1 MFDPVAEIGKTLAMS
16 QFVDAVPGEEPMAIK
31 VFIRRKY
38 PKNKLKELYRH
49 IREIRSLVPLQPGYI
64 SSEYLKTID
73 DSDELTTIS
82 SWFSLE
88 DWQAWLATDQRK
100 KIQAKIDALEGVTS
114 EYRIY
119 RHIKT
124 R

>member
-1 MFDPVAEIGKTLAMS
+1 M
-16 QFVDAVPGEEPMAIK
+16 AVK
-31 VFIRRKY
+31 VLIRRTC
-38 PKNKLKELYRH
+38 PKERQKELNKY

-73 DSDELTTIS
+73 DSDEIATIS

-88 DWQAWLATDQRK
+88 DWQAWLNSDKRK
-100 KIQAKIDALEGVTS
+100 EIQEKIDAIEGVTS

-119 RHIKT
+119 RYIKT

>member
-1 MFDPVAEIGKTLAMS
+1 
-16 QFVDAVPGEEPMAIK
+16 MAIK
-31 VFIRRKY
+31 VFIRRTC
-38 PKNKLKELYRH
+38 PKERQKELYKY
-49 IREIRSLVPLQPGYI
+49 IREIRSLVPMQPGYI

-73 DSDELTTIS
+73 ESNEITTIS

-88 DWQAWLATDQRK
+88 DWQAWLNSDRRK
-100 KIQAKIDALEGVTS
+100 EIQAKIDTIEGVES

-119 RHIKT
+119 RYIKT

>member
-1 MFDPVAEIGKTLAMS
+1 
-16 QFVDAVPGEEPMAIK
+16 MAIK
-31 VFIRRKY
+31 VFIRRTC
-38 PKNKLKELYRH
+38 PKERQKELNKY
-49 IREIRSLVPLQPGYI
+49 IRKIRSLVPMQPGYI

-73 DSDELTTIS
+73 ESNEIVAIS

-88 DWQAWLATDQRK
+88 DWQAWVNSGERK
-100 KIQAKIDALEGVTS
+100 EIQEKIDAIEGVTS

-119 RHIKT
+119 RYVKT

>member
-1 MFDPVAEIGKTLAMS
+1 
-16 QFVDAVPGEEPMAIK
+16 MAIK
-31 VFIRRKY
+31 VFIRRNC
-38 PKNKLKELYRH
+38 PKERQKELNQY
-49 IREIRSLVPLQPGYI
+49 IRKIRSLVPMQPGYI

-73 DSDELTTIS
+73 DSNEIVTIS

-88 DWQAWLATDQRK
+88 DWQAWVNSGERK
-100 KIQAKIDALEGVTS
+100 EIQEKIDAIEGVTS

-119 RHIKT
+119 RYVKT

>member
-1 MFDPVAEIGKTLAMS
+1 
-16 QFVDAVPGEEPMAIK
+16 MAIK
-31 VFIRRKY
+31 VFIRRTC
-38 PKNKLKELYRH
+38 PKERQKELNKH
-49 IREIRSLVPLQPGYI
+49 IRKIRSLVPMQPGYI

-73 DSDELTTIS
+73 ESNEIVAIS

-88 DWQAWLATDQRK
+88 DWQAWVNSGERK
-100 KIQAKIDALEGVTS
+100 EIQEKIDAIEGVTS

-119 RHIKT
+119 RYIKT

>member
-1 MFDPVAEIGKTLAMS
+1 
-16 QFVDAVPGEEPMAIK
+16 MAIK
-31 VFIRRKY
+31 VFIRRTC
-38 PKNKLKELYRH
+38 PKERQKELYKY
-49 IREIRSLVPLQPGYI
+49 IREIRSLVPMQPGYI

-73 DSDELTTIS
+73 ESNEITTIS

-88 DWQAWLATDQRK
+88 DWQAWLNSDKRK
-100 KIQAKIDALEGVTS
+100 EIQEKIDAIEGVES

-119 RHIKT
+119 RYIKT